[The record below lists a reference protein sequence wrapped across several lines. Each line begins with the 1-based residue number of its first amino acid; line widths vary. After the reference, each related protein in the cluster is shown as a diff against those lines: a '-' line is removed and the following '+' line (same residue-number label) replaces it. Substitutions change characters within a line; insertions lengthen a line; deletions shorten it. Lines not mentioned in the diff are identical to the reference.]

1 VFVATVTLV
10 DRLPTTVLYDVLPR
24 SSFGGLVPRVAFV
37 APEPTYVPVL
47 LLLWGALGILL
58 RPILVGF
65 IRNQERD
72 ADLFGVRLTRD
83 PLGFSFLLQ
92 RLALSNMAD
101 LDPSQVSRLL
111 FATHGSIPDRIAWVR
126 AEPLPPVEEPEAPPA
141 APMPDPP
148 PVGGQARS

>member
-1 VFVATVTLV
+1 MIF
-10 DRLPTTVLYDVLPR
+10 P
-24 SSFGGLVPRVAFV
+24 GCHAFL
-37 APEPTYVPVL
+37 APDPTYVPLVL
-47 LLLWGALGILL
+47 LVWGALGILL

-83 PLGFSFLLQ
+83 PLGFALLLQ

-101 LDPSQVSRLL
+101 LDPSRVSRLL

-126 AEPLPPVEEPEAPPA
+126 SEPLPALVEPPPPAERAPSAEPVLPAPPNE
-141 APMPDPP
+141 
-148 PVGGQARS
+148 G